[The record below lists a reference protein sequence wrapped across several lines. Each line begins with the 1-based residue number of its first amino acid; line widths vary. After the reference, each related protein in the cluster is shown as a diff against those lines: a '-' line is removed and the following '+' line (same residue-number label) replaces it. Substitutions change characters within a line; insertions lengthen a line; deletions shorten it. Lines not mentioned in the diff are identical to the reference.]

1 MFMQDVVGGSPIF
14 AFRGA
19 QGGFRVRYGR
29 SRNTGL
35 ASVGVNPATME
46 ILGGFVAVGV
56 QMRTE
61 RPGKAGI
68 VTAVDS
74 VAPTVVRMMDGSVVR
89 IDNPSEARA
98 VKDRIDRI
106 LFLGD
111 LIVGYGEFLENNRPL
126 IPSGFVEE
134 WWGQLLAEKLKTFEA
149 ASMIPPLSIPQERLH
164 GLAANPLSTQI
175 SAKDALEISGRLG
188 IPLHPL
194 YTFFWD
200 AIKPNELQYLRE
212 RILEFSEPSEETI
225 LLPNDTML
233 KSLLE
238 RLCLHHRVQTDSI
251 RIREDETLILRKILK
266 PENRQLVPEGSSTLE
281 HLSLLAGFPVKSKA
295 PNYVGARMGRPEKA
309 KERVMTPKVHCLFPT
324 VQFGG
329 MRRDIVEAS
338 HKLAV
343 SLDVV
348 DRVCPS
354 CDAWE
359 PRIRCPACGSLTVE
373 HRSCP
378 RCGLPGLEFCKNC
391 NVETVSYKNKPVDL
405 KKILEAAVSR
415 VGLAKSPEIIKGTKG
430 LLNKTK
436 TPEPL
441 EKGLLRAGREVSV
454 FKDGTIRFDATNSI
468 LTQFRPIEV
477 GLSTEKAHLLGYEKD
492 MEGKPLES
500 PNQLCSLEVQDLVV
514 PESCAKYLLKASKFL
529 DDLLSSYYG
538 LERFYNASKSENL
551 IGRLVVGLSPH
562 TSVGVVGR
570 IVGFTKASVCYAH
583 PFWHAAKRRDCDG
596 DEDSVSLLLDVL
608 LNFSREF
615 MPDRIGGLMDAPL
628 LLSPLLNPAEI
639 ARQALNIENV
649 SQLPVEF
656 YDKTWQGAHPSE
668 VESLVATLNSN
679 LWNGGGPWTLGFTQP
694 SEALDNRKLNSSYKE
709 NPPKPDQVQEQH
721 PLADQ
726 IVAVKGEEVAVKVLS
741 THILRDLV
749 GNLRTF
755 TTQRVRCTKCGSKPR
770 RVPLGGTCHRCGGKL
785 AATVF
790 RGGVEK
796 YLDVATEMG
805 ERYNNREYYRP
816 QLQLIKVELAETFK
830 ALPVDR
836 EQQKLFVADFA

>member
-1 MFMQDVVGGSPIF
+1 MFMEDVVGGRPIF
-14 AFRGA
+14 AFPSTP
-19 QGGFRVRYGR
+19 GGFRIRYGR
-29 SRNTGL
+29 ARNTGL
-35 ASVGVNPATME
+35 ASVGVHPATME
-46 ILGGFVAVGV
+46 ILGGFLAVGV

-74 VAPTVVRMMDGSVVR
+74 IEPPVVRMMDGSVVR

-111 LIVGYGEFLENNRPL
+111 LIVGYGEFLENNRTL
-126 IPSGFVEE
+126 VPSGFVEE
-134 WWGQLLAEKLKTFEA
+134 WWSQLLAEKLKTFEDD
-149 ASMIPPLSIPQERLH
+149 SRVPPLSIPRERLH
-164 GLAANPLSTQI
+164 GLATSPLTTRL
-175 SAKDALEISGRLG
+175 SATEALEISR
-188 IPLHPL
+188 IFNVPLHPL
-194 YTFFWD
+194 YTVFWD
-200 AIKPNELQYLRE
+200 AIKPNELQYLRM
-212 RILEFSEPSEETI
+212 RILEFSKPSEETI
-225 LLPNDTML
+225 LIPNDA
-233 KSLLE
+233 
-238 RLCLHHRVQTDSI
+238 
-251 RIREDETLILRKILK
+251 ILK
-266 PENRQLVPEGSSTLE
+266 PESRQLEDGSSTLE
-281 HLSLLAGFPVKSKA
+281 RLSILAGFPVKGKA

-324 VQFGG
+324 GQFGG

-338 HKLAV
+338 RKLAV

-348 DRVCPS
+348 DRTCPS

-359 PRIRCPACGSLTVE
+359 PRVRCPTCGTLTVG
-373 HRSCP
+373 HQSCP
-378 RCGLPGLEFCKNC
+378 RCGLPGLELCKNC

-405 KKILEAAVSR
+405 KQVLEAAVRR

-454 FKDGTIRFDATNSI
+454 FKDGTIRFDATNAI
-468 LTQFRPIEV
+468 LTQFRPSEV
-477 GLSTEKAHLLGYEKD
+477 GLSIEKAHLLGYEKD

-500 PNQLCSLEVQDLVV
+500 PSQLCALEVQDLVV
-514 PESCAKYLLKASKFL
+514 PETCAQYLLKASKFL

-538 LERFYNASKSENL
+538 LERFYNASKSEDL

-596 DEDSVSLLLDVL
+596 DEDSLSLLLDVL

-639 ARQALNIENV
+639 ARQALNIETV
-649 SQLPVEF
+649 SQLPVGF
-656 YDKTWQGAHPSE
+656 YEKTWQGAHPSE
-668 VESLVATLNSN
+668 VESLVPTLNKILGVDQWSI
-679 LWNGGGPWTLGFTQP
+679 GFTHP
-694 SEALDNRKLNSSYKE
+694 TEDLDHGRLISSYKE
-709 NPPKPDQVQEQH
+709 LPTMLDKVKEQLK
-721 PLADQ
+721 LADQ
-726 IVAVKGEEVAVKVLS
+726 IVAVNAADVAVKVLS

-755 TTQRVRCTKCGSKPR
+755 TSQRVRCMKCGSKPR
-770 RVPLGGTCHRCGGKL
+770 RVPLGGVCHRCGGKL
-785 AATVF
+785 VATVF
-790 RGGVEK
+790 RMGVEK
-796 YLDVATEMG
+796 YLDVATEMVD
-805 ERYNNREYYRP
+805 RYQIRPYYHQR
-816 QLQLIKVELAETFK
+816 LDLIKLELSETFRQLPEEK
-830 ALPVDR
+830 A
-836 EQQKLFVADFA
+836 QQKLLISEFA